1 MYSRKKNIP
10 GKQLNELGL
19 FVKILYPKEKNNVKI
34 VNRARILRLSFCII
48 TPLNEGPGE
57 QKMALSNTNQSLI
70 PFCYLTVQTRGLPA
84 SNVGFSSRVTG

>member
-48 TPLNEGPGE
+48 TLLNKGPGE

-70 PFCYLTVQTRGLPA
+70 FLLPDSA
-84 SNVGFSSRVTG
+84 DKRLAGQQRWIL

>member
-48 TPLNEGPGE
+48 TLLNKGPGE
-57 QKMALSNTNQSLI
+57 QKMALSNTNQS
-70 PFCYLTVQTRGLPA
+70 FCYLTVQTRGLPA